1 MAPKTPKKTPKT
13 SARKSDATRSADAWS
28 PAKQRAVEAKR
39 LAALRASAAARR
51 AAREASRV
59 AEPAQPQRD
68 TRRGCADA
76 ATRPSAPDGSA
87 TARSTVS
94 ATPGHGHRES
104 PAVPPPYQ
112 SGSPGAGLQPRSRLS
127 SRPENSSLP
136 KVVKPRLRNRMRGMG
151 RMGMLLKDAIIR
163 AADLEGGGNGAD
175 HDGLIRWLRK
185 QARTHPVAFMGLLAK
200 VIPLQIQA
208 HSLQAISVEI
218 VKRDT
223 QQSTGR

>member
-1 MAPKTPKKTPKT
+1 
-13 SARKSDATRSADAWS
+13 
-28 PAKQRAVEAKR
+28 
-39 LAALRASAAARR
+39 
-51 AAREASRV
+51 
-59 AEPAQPQRD
+59 
-68 TRRGCADA
+68 
-76 ATRPSAPDGSA
+76 
-87 TARSTVS
+87 
-94 ATPGHGHRES
+94 
-104 PAVPPPYQ
+104 
-112 SGSPGAGLQPRSRLS
+112 
-127 SRPENSSLP
+127 
-136 KVVKPRLRNRMRGMG
+136 MG

-223 QQSTGR
+223 QQSTGRPPLTIEHSPPK